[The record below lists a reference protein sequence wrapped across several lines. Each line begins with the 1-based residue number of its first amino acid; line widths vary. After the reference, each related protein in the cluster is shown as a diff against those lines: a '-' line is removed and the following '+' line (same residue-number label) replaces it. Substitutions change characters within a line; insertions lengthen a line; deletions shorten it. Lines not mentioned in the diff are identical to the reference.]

1 MTDEKRFFSSGDPSR
16 PSRSG
21 LRLFALNA
29 GATSGYNPQ
38 CSNQC
43 QQQGPSNYHDE
54 QQLCGTQRQ
63 RVQEVRPE

>member
-1 MTDEKRFFSSGDPSR
+1 MTDEKCFLYPGDPSR
-16 PSRSG
+16 PSRSS

-29 GATSGYNPQ
+29 GATSSYNPQ
-38 CSNQC
+38 CSNQR

-63 RVQEVRPE
+63 CVQEVRPE